1 MSSPDETDVDG
12 TPDNAGS
19 LISANVTDVLGF
31 GVAAKSPAGREV
43 AKAVGKLLGSL
54 ADPARVL
61 FMGLTKNRVEANKIT
76 STARAELK
84 ALRVA
89 VEAEPLVE
97 RMKRR
102 VVGTEL
108 RHQLNIESVAAE
120 AITNLNRDHPNDESR
135 PIDDQWF
142 ANWMEGAKEASADE
156 VRSMWAK
163 LLEGQA
169 LSAKGTVSGPS
180 LLLMRN
186 LDGNLARAFSNFIC
200 YLWAYGCYQQDEAM
214 KPDAVPVPVQP
225 KDLTILEEI
234 GFVRRDLLPSQLH
247 FRDFK
252 LRRKSRGGALLDL
265 PFSAAT
271 LTHRAHELATA
282 IYQDDAAFRDRLP
295 DQTAKTS
302 TLISFIEGSK
312 NETQHLLLIFRRK
325 DAKDGEV
332 AVRAEWSTPLTPPSP
347 ESFSDTLREL
357 NANAEVS
364 QFASDVLRGL
374 HERGAR
380 LTFVNSP

>member
-61 FMGLTKNRVEANKIT
+61 FMGLAKNRVEANKIT

-120 AITNLNRDHPNDESR
+120 AITNLNRDHPNDQSR
-135 PIDDQWF
+135 PIDDQ
-142 ANWMEGAKEASADE
+142 
-156 VRSMWAK
+156 
-163 LLEGQA
+163 
-169 LSAKGTVSGPS
+169 
-180 LLLMRN
+180 
-186 LDGNLARAFSNFIC
+186 
-200 YLWAYGCYQQDEAM
+200 
-214 KPDAVPVPVQP
+214 
-225 KDLTILEEI
+225 
-234 GFVRRDLLPSQLH
+234 
-247 FRDFK
+247 
-252 LRRKSRGGALLDL
+252 
-265 PFSAAT
+265 
-271 LTHRAHELATA
+271 
-282 IYQDDAAFRDRLP
+282 
-295 DQTAKTS
+295 
-302 TLISFIEGSK
+302 
-312 NETQHLLLIFRRK
+312 
-325 DAKDGEV
+325 
-332 AVRAEWSTPLTPPSP
+332 
-347 ESFSDTLREL
+347 
-357 NANAEVS
+357 
-364 QFASDVLRGL
+364 
-374 HERGAR
+374 
-380 LTFVNSP
+380 